1 MRMFEDE
8 TGKLSGNSSDNSEE
22 PEKGD
27 LYHTEYVDL
36 IYSAIAY
43 PAERGVSDFNCRI
56 ALTNWHLYVTQEL
69 DSGRLADRY
78 ILDINDIEEVKI
90 SNPYMTSVDT
100 DRCAASLED
109 RMKEDSTFRGGL
121 FYRLFGISF
130 SGRKGSGK
138 HTKSRDKYLE
148 IIFKG
153 ENGRREHL
161 YFNQFDRSPTA
172 LIKKFE
178 K

>member
-1 MRMFEDE
+1 MFEDE

-100 DRCAASLED
+100 DRCAASLPIIMTSK
-109 RMKEDSTFRGGL
+109 RRASSMKRRSAGTR
-121 FYRLFGISF
+121 
-130 SGRKGSGK
+130 
-138 HTKSRDKYLE
+138 SRSRA
-148 IIFKG
+148 IWA
-153 ENGRREHL
+153 RAVRHL
-161 YFNQFDRSPTA
+161 P
-172 LIKKFE
+172 
-178 K
+178 